1 MRSKIE
7 RLRFLVLSGVIG
19 PGMLGI
25 SLATILAILVA
36 VTSAEDDP
44 AKADKKEDAAPSKTV
59 GLISSDPRA
68 FSGYNLMAPLN
79 STNTYLFDMEGRVVR
94 MWESDCSPSLC
105 AYLLDNGHVLRGG
118 SIGAEAQVFG
128 PGPGVGGRVQEFTW
142 DGEPVW
148 DFHFFNARQLPHHD
162 LTPLPNGNI
171 MMIVWDRK
179 TADEALAAGRRPAL
193 TGDSHLLVDS
203 LIEIKPTGKTTG
215 EIVWQ
220 WHLWDHLVQD
230 FDNSK
235 PNYGNVTEHPE
246 RVNLNFGEDALAP
259 AAQDKD
265 AANTLKSVGYIG
277 ANTGPGRA
285 RANPDW
291 THFNGVAY
299 NPALD
304 QLMVSVHNFSEF
316 WIIDH
321 STTTA
326 EAAGH
331 TGGRSGKGGDL
342 LYRWGNP
349 RAYRMGK
356 KEDQKLFGQ
365 HNTHWIPKGLP
376 GEGHVLVFNNGG
388 NRPDGSYS
396 SVDEIVLP
404 IDSQGRYEYKP
415 GTAYAPEAPVW
426 SYTAPKKTDFYS
438 FFISGA
444 QRLPSGNTLICS
456 GANGTIFEVTPEK
469 EVVWKYVNPAKGG
482 LGSPGGF
489 ARPPQ
494 PGQVLTPTVRQ
505 LLGISPEQAA
515 KLDEVQRQVDGGL
528 DKLLTSDQKQQLKEP
543 QSAVGSGPSFQAGQ
557 LLAGPEQAR
566 LKLSDDQKKELAALQ
581 KEIDG
586 KLDTILSEA
595 QRKQTKGG
603 FAFGGGPPPGA
614 GGPGGGPGGPGGGP
628 GGPPKLGQLLPPFLR
643 EGLKLTEE
651 QNQQLDA
658 FQTEA
663 DARLAKILSD
673 EQRKQWQEARGASS
687 LPRPGQFISTT
698 LQVRLKLTDDQKKD
712 LTSLQT
718 EADEKLAKLFS
729 DDQKKQFEEMK
740 TNAPRGGF
748 AGGPGGPGG
757 PPGAGGPPGGPGR
770 PGPGGPGPG
779 GPGGPAGPPG
789 PFTPGGVVPV
799 FRVYRF
805 AAEHPGLAGKQ
816 LVPGKTIEE
825 MQPKEAESKPAQT
838 DTARSK
844 AATPAAAGTATS
856 AGGTSGK

>member
-1 MRSKIE
+1 MRCKIE
-7 RLRFLVLSGVIG
+7 RSKFSVLSGLFGPSVI
-19 PGMLGI
+19 GI
-25 SLATILAILVA
+25 SLATTLAIFTAVA
-36 VTSAEDDP
+36 AADDAGKP
-44 AKADKKEDAAPSKTV
+44 DKKEDAAPAKTV
-59 GLISSDPRA
+59 GLISNDPRA
-68 FSGYNLMAPLN
+68 FAGYNLMAPLN
-79 STNTYLFDMEGRVVR
+79 STDTYLFDMEGRVVR
-94 MWESDCSPSLC
+94 TWASDCSPSLC
-105 AYLLDNGHVLRGG
+105 AYLLGNGHVLRGG

-128 PGPGVGGRVQEFTW
+128 PGPGVGGRVQEFTFE
-142 DGEPVW
+142 GEPVW
-148 DFHFFNARQLPHHD
+148 DFRFFNARQLPHHD
-162 LTPLPNGNI
+162 LTPLPNGNV

-179 TADEALAAGRRPAL
+179 TADEAIAAGRRPEL

-203 LIEIKPTGKTTG
+203 LLEIRPTGPTTG
-215 EIVWQ
+215 EVVWE

-230 FDNSK
+230 FDSSK
-235 PNYGNVTEHPE
+235 PNYGNVVERPE
-246 RVNLNFGEDALAP
+246 LVNLNFGEDALAP
-259 AAQDKD
+259 VAQNKD

-304 QLMVSVHNFSEF
+304 QLMVSVHNFSEL

-331 TGGRSGKGGDL
+331 AGGRGGKGGDL

-349 RAYRMGK
+349 RAYRTGK

-376 GEGHVLVFNNGG
+376 GEGHVLIFNNGG

-404 IDSQGRYEYKP
+404 IDSQGHYEHKP
-415 GTAYAPEAPVW
+415 GTAYGPDGPVW

-456 GANGTIFEVTPEK
+456 GANGTLFEVTPEK
-469 EVVWKYVNPAKGG
+469 EVVWKYVNPVKGG

-494 PGQVLTPTVRQ
+494 PGQVLTPVVRQ
-505 LLGISPEQAA
+505 LLAVTPEQGA
-515 KLDEVQRQVDGGL
+515 KLDEVQHEVDDRL
-528 DKLLTSDQKQQLKEP
+528 NKLLTSEQQRQFKEP
-543 QSAVGSGPSFQAGQ
+543 QPPGSPAAPQGPQPPGPSFGPSMQVGQ
-557 LLAGPEQAR
+557 ILAAPDQQR

-581 KEIDG
+581 KEVDG

-595 QRKQTKGG
+595 QRKQSKGG

-614 GGPGGGPGGPGGGP
+614 GGPGGGGPGGGP
-628 GGPPKLGQLLPPFLR
+628 AGPGGGPPKPGQLLPPFLR
-643 EGLKLTEE
+643 DALKLTDE
-651 QNQQLDA
+651 QKQQLDA

-663 DARLAKILSD
+663 DAKLAKLFTD

-687 LPRPGQFISTT
+687 VPPPGQFISTT
-698 LQVRLKLTDDQKKD
+698 LQARLKLTADQKQELK
-712 LTSLQT
+712 SLQT
-718 EADEKLAKLFS
+718 EADGKLASLFN
-729 DDQKKQFEEMK
+729 DEQKKQFEEMK
-740 TNAPRGGF
+740 SNAGRGGL
-748 AGGPGGPGG
+748 AGGPGGPPAAGGPPGGPGGPGAGGRGPGGPGGPGG
-757 PPGAGGPPGGPGR
+757 PPG
-770 PGPGGPGPG
+770 
-779 GPGGPAGPPG
+779 GPPG

-805 AAEHPGLAGKQ
+805 AADYPGLAGKQ

-825 MQPKEAESKPAQT
+825 LNAKDAGAKTAQIE
-838 DTARSK
+838 
-844 AATPAAAGTATS
+844 AAGKDGAS
-856 AGGTSGK
+856 K